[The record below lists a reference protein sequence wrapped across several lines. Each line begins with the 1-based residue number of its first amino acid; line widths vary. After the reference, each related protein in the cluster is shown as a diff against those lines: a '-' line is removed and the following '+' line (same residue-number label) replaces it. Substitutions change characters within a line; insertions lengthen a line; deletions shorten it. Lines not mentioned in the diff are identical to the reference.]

1 MVIILKIEDIMS
13 KKIIF
18 CNYNDTIYDIAKLM
32 KKYDVGFLPIVK
44 RKKIV
49 GTITD
54 RDIVINNTYDK
65 HKKIDYLISNN
76 VKSIEKDMTLEEGLE
91 IMSEYKIKRLI
102 VTDNKKVVGILS
114 LSDIVGKINNDK
126 FVNAFKSIY
135 EIDKNENDF
144 EVEIDEFYL

>member
-1 MVIILKIEDIMS
+1 MKIEDIMS
-13 KKIIF
+13 KKIIY
-18 CNYNDTIYDIAKLM
+18 CKYNDTIYDISKLM

-54 RDIVINNTYDK
+54 RDIVINNIYDK

-76 VKSIEKDMTLEEGLE
+76 VKIIEKDTNIEDALEL
-91 IMSEYKIKRLI
+91 MKKNKIKRLI
-102 VTDNKKVVGILS
+102 VTDSKKVVGIIS
-114 LSDIVGKINNDK
+114 LSDIVGKTDNEKFINT
-126 FVNAFKSIY
+126 FKSIY

-144 EVEIDEFYL
+144 KVEIDEFYL

>member
-1 MVIILKIEDIMS
+1 
-13 KKIIF
+13 
-18 CNYNDTIYDIAKLM
+18 
-32 KKYDVGFLPIVK
+32 VGFLPIVK

-126 FVNAFKSIY
+126 FVNVFKSIY

-144 EVEIDEFYL
+144 EEEIDEFYL